1 MRRYAC
7 VFLPYWPIER
17 NATRPDRPVVIVT
30 SASGGW
36 RIAAANRR
44 AEMLGVMSGELLAD
58 VRARL
63 GVLDVREAEPDA
75 DRQALEKL
83 ATWAACFSPHVAPWA
98 GPVHGLTFDIEGC
111 AHLFGGEERMVRHMD
126 ERLSRFGLTAR
137 IAIASTIGA
146 AQALCRFGTRE
157 SVVAAGKEAE
167 ALSRLPV
174 AALRIS
180 ERQAASLI
188 RLGLKRI
195 ADVAHLPRAPLAQR
209 FGADFVERLDQAFG
223 CLPEPF
229 SPLVA
234 PVAYRALAR
243 LAEPIMAQDHV
254 LDLTRR
260 LAQDLMPT
268 LMRNGKGAR
277 TLRLTLYRVDGEIKE
292 TVVNLAAASRDVV
305 HIVNL
310 FSLKLDALTEEYD
323 AGFGF
328 EAARLDALECE
339 TLPVGQATLAVER
352 QADNLPFL
360 IDRLG
365 SRLGLENIV
374 RLKLNDTHIPEHA
387 VAYAPALDRS
397 DWSGQDDLLRP
408 LLILPCAEP
417 AEVTAL
423 MPDGPPR
430 RFRWRGVSYGV
441 ALSEGPERIR
451 PEWWRRQ
458 QRPRTRDYYTVED
471 EAGHRFWLYRE
482 MMEEGDDHPRWF
494 MHGVFA

>member
-17 NATRPDRPVVIVT
+17 NAKRPDGSTIRPVAVVT

-36 RIAAANRR
+36 RVAATDRR
-44 AEMLGVMSGELLAD
+44 AEELGVVAGELLAD

-63 GVLDVREAEPDA
+63 GVLDVREDEPDA

-83 ATWAACFSPHVAPWA
+83 AEWATCFSPYVAPWTTPA
-98 GPVHGLTFDIEGC
+98 HGLIFDIEGC
-111 AHLFGGEERMVRHMD
+111 AHLFGGEDRVAHCVR

-137 IAIASTIGA
+137 VAIASTIGT
-146 AQALCRFGTRE
+146 AQALCRFGPE
-157 SVVAAGKEAE
+157 EIVVAARKEEE

-180 ERQAASLI
+180 EKQAAGLN

-195 ADVAHLPRAPLAQR
+195 ADVVHLPRAPLAQR
-209 FGADFVERLDQAFG
+209 FGADFVERLDQALG
-223 CLPEPF
+223 RLPEPF
-229 SPLVA
+229 SPLAA
-234 PVAYRALAR
+234 PVAYRALVR
-243 LAEPIMAQDHV
+243 LAEPITAQDHV

-260 LAQDLMPT
+260 LAKDLVPA
-268 LMRNGKGAR
+268 LMRDGKGAR
-277 TLRLTLYRVDGEIKE
+277 VLRLTLYRVDGEVKE
-292 TVVNLAAASRDVV
+292 TAVKLAAASRDAA

-310 FSLKLDALTEEYD
+310 FSLKFDTLAEEYD

-339 TLPVGQATLAVER
+339 AIPIAQTTLTAER
-352 QADNLPFL
+352 QTDNLPLL

-374 RLKLNDTHIPEHA
+374 RLKSEDTHIPERA
-387 VAYAPALDRS
+387 VVYAPAQDRP
-397 DWSGQDDLLRP
+397 DWSGEGEALRP
-408 LLILPCAEP
+408 LLMLPCAEP
-417 AEVTAL
+417 AEVMAL
-423 MPDGPPR
+423 LPEGPPW

-441 ALSEGPERIR
+441 ALVEGPERIR

-458 QRPRTRDYYTVED
+458 RRLRTRDYYTVED

-482 MMEEGDDHPRWF
+482 MMGEG
-494 MHGVFA
+494 